1 MALFNPFCK
10 CLNPQ
15 RIVNPYTHECVTV
28 PCGKCQACILAK
40 NSRYAFQ
47 CDLESYSSMYTVFVT
62 LTYAPNYLPI
72 ATPVSHPVDSS
83 DFFSGVLSS
92 YSLVDFDTGE
102 DLGEFEMPVDK
113 LELLQQKF
121 NLCGSIPYLRKTD
134 LQLFLKRFRYY
145 VTKRF
150 PKEKVRYYA
159 VGEYGPVHFR
169 PHYHLL
175 LFLNSKEALQ
185 ICSEAVSKAWTF
197 GRVDCQVSEGKC
209 SSYVAGY
216 VNSSVLIPEV
226 LKMRSVCPFCLHSQ
240 RLGQGFLQGE
250 RKKVYSFTPRD
261 FIKRSLVVNGKYKEF
276 DIWRSAYSY
285 FYPKCRGYADKSSYE
300 RSYSYRVYDTA
311 RYLFPSAETTF
322 SLAKEVATF
331 VYLFHTTP
339 YVLRVASGDILYN
352 ERKYDELCRYF
363 YDSEVVTYPLHSIEF
378 DRYVHRVYGEFL
390 LSKHFLYFVCDR
402 PSLLEQKRKLKLIEE
417 FYSQL
422 DYMRLTDFF
431 EAQKLFYENEDFY
444 GDADLMSDEWENN
457 IYPYFYDNFRT
468 DMELYKKTPVYSQY
482 SAQVS
487 KLFNDRIKH
496 KKLND
501 LNRIF
506 IDENK

>member
-15 RIVNPYTHECVTV
+15 RIVNPYTHECITV
-28 PCGKCQACILAK
+28 PCGKCKACILAK

-47 CDLESYSSMYTVFVT
+47 CDLESYCSMYTVFVT

-72 ATPVSHPVDSS
+72 ATPTYLGDDT
-83 DFFSGVLSS
+83 DFGLLCR
-92 YSLVDFDTGE
+92 YDLVDFETGE
-102 DLGEFEMPVDK
+102 SLGVFESEPSQ
-113 LELLQQKF
+113 LEMLQQKF

-145 VTKRF
+145 VTKRL
-150 PKEKVRYYA
+150 PEEKVRYFS

-185 ICSEAVSKAWTF
+185 ICSEAVSKAWPF
-197 GRVDCQVSEGKC
+197 GRIDVQVSEGKC

-216 VNSSVLIPEV
+216 VNSSVLVPEV

-240 RLGQGFLQGE
+240 RLGQGFLQGQ
-250 RKKVYSFTPRD
+250 RSKVYAFTPHD
-261 FIKRSLVVNGKYKEF
+261 FIKRSLVLNGKFKEF
-276 DIWRSAYSY
+276 DVWRSAYSY
-285 FYPKCRGYADKSSYE
+285 FYPKCRGYIDKSSHE
-300 RSYSYRVYDTA
+300 RAYSYRTYDTA
-311 RYLFPSAETTF
+311 RRLFPSCETVF
-322 SLAKEVATF
+322 ALAKEVATF
-331 VYLFHTTP
+331 VYLFHLNKSS
-339 YVLRVASGDILYN
+339 YCLDLFDSGALHEQRQLY
-352 ERKYDELCRYF
+352 DLCKYF
-363 YDSEVVTYPLHSIEF
+363 YDAEVVNYSLDSIEF
-378 DRYVHRVYGEFL
+378 DRYAHRVYGELL
-390 LSKHFLYFVCDR
+390 LSKHFLYTVCDR
-402 PSLLEQKRKLKLIEE
+402 PTLSEQQRKLKLIED

-422 DYMRLTDFF
+422 DYMHLTDFF
-431 EAQKLFYENEDFY
+431 DSQKLFFENEDFY
-444 GDADLMSDEWENN
+444 GDGDLLSDEWENT

-468 DMELYKKTPVYSQY
+468 DMELFKKTPVYTQY
-482 SAQVS
+482 STQVS

-501 LNRIF
+501 LNKIF

>member
-15 RIVNPYTHECVTV
+15 RIVNPYTHECMTV
-28 PCGKCQACILAK
+28 PCGKCKACILAK

-47 CDLESYSSMYTVFVT
+47 CDLESYCSMYTVFVT

-72 ATPVSHPVDSS
+72 ATPVYQGDDT
-83 DFFSGVLSS
+83 DFGLLCR
-92 YSLVDFDTGE
+92 YDLVDFETGE
-102 DLGEFEMPVDK
+102 SLGIFESEPSQ

-145 VTKRF
+145 VTKRL

-175 LFLNSKEALQ
+175 LFLNSKEVLQ
-185 ICSEAVSKAWTF
+185 ICSKAVSEAWSF
-197 GRVDCQVSEGKC
+197 GRIDVQVSEGKC

-216 VNSSVLIPEV
+216 VNSSVLVPEV

-240 RLGQGFLQGE
+240 RLGQGFLQGQ
-250 RKKVYSFTPRD
+250 RSKVYALTPHD
-261 FIKRSLVVNGKYKEF
+261 FIKRSLVFNGKYKEF
-276 DIWRSAYSY
+276 DVWRSAYSY
-285 FYPKCRGYADKSSYE
+285 FYPKCRGYIDKSTHE
-300 RSYSYRVYDTA
+300 RAYSYRIYDTA
-311 RYLFPSAETTF
+311 RHLFPSCETTF
-322 SLAKEVATF
+322 ALAKEIATF
-331 VYLFHTTP
+331 VYLFHLNKSS
-339 YVLRVASGDILYN
+339 YCLDLFDSGALY
-352 ERKYDELCRYF
+352 EQRQLYDLCKYF
-363 YDSEVVTYPLHSIEF
+363 YDAEVVNHPLDSIEF
-378 DRYVHRVYGEFL
+378 DRYVHRVYGELL
-390 LSKHFLYFVCDR
+390 LSKHFLYTVCDR
-402 PSLLEQKRKLKLIEE
+402 PTLSERQRKLKLIEE

-422 DYMRLTDFF
+422 DYMHLTDFF
-431 EAQKLFYENEDFY
+431 ESQKLFFENEDFY
-444 GDADLMSDEWENN
+444 GDGDLLSDEWENT

-482 SAQVS
+482 STQVS

-501 LNRIF
+501 LNKIF